1 MFTDAI
7 RIVAGRVCRG
17 QGVDRRPG
25 ADAPACSIRCL
36 SGWLVPAP
44 PFETVGLTSEQT
56 FEDICIITS
65 GQRPS
70 FLRMKP
76 IPPTTGLELIEAVLA
91 GHPVVFSSH
100 PEQIDVL
107 RRHAL
112 PLVAK
117 ILSDRSDFPSTAR
130 AMRVFVVIL
139 RHQLKHLATPCE
151 EILHLLT
158 RLLDPDPAAGWRRA
172 LSMEVWRG
180 IYSDFAL
187 LRSLYA
193 RFDDRDR
200 KRDLIRDNFAK
211 LARLAAERPD
221 AIGLGNHL
229 GVAPDPGGAAAEQST
244 EQLAIEAAG
253 IGGLVGGAM
262 GTRGFEPQ
270 GISLHA
276 SSVRTPCIDQL
287 DKTERPVLPESFFY
301 SLVLLCIG
309 DFADGLAKYTL
320 PLTLTL
326 QRRTLKEAT
335 RSMTSDG
342 ETILPL
348 QEASSAPLATDG
360 SSSGDQSAAVVHPR
374 HGDVQSAVSMIEGC
388 WPAALAAC
396 STFLYAALDHSF
408 FRGLVR
414 SFQKLTHVS
423 GLVGLKTPRDA
434 FLTTLSKAAVPPY
447 LTSPRPVT
455 PPTAGPRGSPS
466 SKDTQSP
473 YPSQRNPKPLRS
485 SSTDE
490 LREPPLPPNMPQLS
504 VRNLLCLRALLNLGI
519 ALGPTLDG
527 AWSIILETWQQADFL
542 IHMSVRSNTR
552 YSTNNARASESQSA
566 VLGAGPS
573 PEMQT
578 EIAAVE
584 AAGMRL
590 LESTVETPDETFI
603 DVLRA
608 LSRLM
613 DSMEGCSSDESRAE
627 WLAPKAGLPLS
638 PSLSEVGRRSH
649 RALNEHNPTTL
660 PAHAAQFCLRG
671 FEVTGRTNMAR
682 LVTTE
687 ITKSGWTTLA
697 DHLVSWTRFSG
708 SSTVRLKAAE
718 VLFAL
723 VREAVISSLRS
734 DSQTSV
740 ENQLSFLSPLQ
751 EAIAGPRENT
761 STSLIMT
768 SKNDLEIHRM
778 ALQTLEETLE
788 ACGESLHV
796 GWSLIFDVLKKTFQ
810 EPKAGGYRETPAHQR
825 RSTAAQEAL
834 SKIKLQTLM
843 RPAFG
848 SVQLIC
854 SDFMSPLSDRC
865 LLALID
871 LLFEFCNQ
879 TEDLNTSLTVSPSA
893 YRMCST
899 LTISRVSLFSGMSRP
914 TYKVDGAWSL

>member
-1 MFTDAI
+1 
-7 RIVAGRVCRG
+7 
-17 QGVDRRPG
+17 
-25 ADAPACSIRCL
+25 
-36 SGWLVPAP
+36 
-44 PFETVGLTSEQT
+44 
-56 FEDICIITS
+56 
-65 GQRPS
+65 
-70 FLRMKP
+70 MKP
-76 IPPTTGLELIEAVLA
+76 IPPTTGLELMEAVLG
-91 GHPVVFSSH
+91 GHPIVFSSH

-112 PLVAK
+112 PLIAK

-139 RHQLKHLATPCE
+139 RHQLRHLATPCE
-151 EILHLLT
+151 EMLHLLT
-158 RLLDPDPAAGWRRA
+158 RLLDPDIAAGWKRA

-187 LRSLYA
+187 LRNLYA

-229 GVAPDPGGAAAEQST
+229 GLAPDPDGAAEQST
-244 EQLAIEAAG
+244 DQLAIEAAAG

-262 GTRGFEPQ
+262 GTRAFEPQ

-287 DKTERPVLPESFFY
+287 DKTEPPVLPESYIY

-320 PLTLTL
+320 PLTLPA
-326 QRRTLKEAT
+326 QRPTWKAT
-335 RSMTSDG
+335 TQPTTSDG
-342 ETILPL
+342 ETTSLPQEEASLPL
-348 QEASSAPLATDG
+348 PTDASSPDDQATG
-360 SSSGDQSAAVVHPR
+360 VVHPR
-374 HGDVQSAVSMIEGC
+374 HGDVQSVVSMIESC

-414 SFQKLTHVS
+414 SLQKLTHVS
-423 GLVGLKTPRDA
+423 GLVRLKTPRDA

-455 PPTAGPRGSPS
+455 PSTPGPRASPL
-466 SKDTQSP
+466 SKDAQSP
-473 YPSQRNPKPLRS
+473 YATQRTLKPLPS
-485 SSTDE
+485 PSTDD
-490 LREPPLPPNMPQLS
+490 LREPPSPPNMPQLS
-504 VRNLLCLRALLNLGI
+504 IRNLLCLRALLNLGI

-552 YSTNNARASESQSA
+552 YSTNHARASESQSA
-566 VLGAGPS
+566 VHVTGSS
-573 PEMQT
+573 PDMQT

-590 LESTVETPDETFI
+590 LESTVETPDETFV

-613 DSMEGCSSDESRAE
+613 DSTEFPGDESRAE
-627 WLAPKAGLPLS
+627 LSTPKAGVPLS
-638 PSLSEVGRRSH
+638 PSLPEPGRRSH
-649 RALNEHNPTTL
+649 GVLHEHTPTTL
-660 PAHAAQFCLRG
+660 QAHAAQFCLRG
-671 FEVTGRTNMAR
+671 FEVAGRTNMAR
-682 LVTTE
+682 LVM
-687 ITKSGWTTLA
+687 TKIPKNGWTTLA
-697 DHLVSWTRFSG
+697 DHLVSWTRSPG

-723 VREAVISSLRS
+723 VQEAVISSLRS
-734 DSQTSV
+734 DSQISA
-740 ENQLSFLSPLQ
+740 ENQLSFLNPLQ
-751 EAIAGPRENT
+751 EAIAGPQEGT
-761 STSLIMT
+761 STNLTLT
-768 SKNDLEIHRM
+768 SKTDLEIHRM

-796 GWSLIFDVLKKTFQ
+796 GWSLIFDVLKRTFQ
-810 EPKAGGYRETPAHQR
+810 EPKAGGYQETPAHRR
-825 RSTAAQEAL
+825 RSTAAQESL
-834 SKIKLQTLM
+834 SRVKLQTLM

-871 LLFEFCNQ
+871 MIFEFCNQ
-879 TEDLNTSLTVSPSA
+879 TEDLNTSLTVSLCFPNVLSA
-893 YRMCST
+893 DGIQS
-899 LTISRVSLFSGMSRP
+899 ISLFWNVSSDLQCRWSTEP
-914 TYKVDGAWSL
+914 LSDSELPSQTEDGLRAVAVSEGGDNKKALWLVLLLRLMALALDQRADIRNGR